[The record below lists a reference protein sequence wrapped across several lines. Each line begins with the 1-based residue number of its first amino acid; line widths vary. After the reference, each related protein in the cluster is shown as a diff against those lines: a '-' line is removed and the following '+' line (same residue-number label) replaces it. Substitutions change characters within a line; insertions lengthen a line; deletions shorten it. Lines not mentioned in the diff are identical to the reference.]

1 MREGEAA
8 ARGSLQMQH
17 FAKKGEW
24 NVCENACA
32 RFLDVGIRFVW
43 GAFEDVVQL
52 GRDHFALAL
61 AAALW
66 H

>member
-1 MREGEAA
+1 
-8 ARGSLQMQH
+8 MQH